1 MNENRK
7 ISPDQFIVGF
17 VNDTL
22 DNNCNVSFCKKC
34 SQNDTNYTIETTRNK
49 ETYLERSL
57 GFLVIGIIGVTA
69 NSFVILVLG
78 SSAKIRQKLVN
89 TLIIHQSFVDLLTSV
104 LLIGT
109 AHIDGLDQHG
119 LELDFMLMFTV
130 SF

>member
-1 MNENRK
+1 MMNENRK

-22 DNNCNVSFCKKC
+22 DNNCNVSFCKKS
-34 SQNDTNYTIETTRNK
+34 SQNDTNHTIETTRNK

-89 TLIIHQSFVDLLTSV
+89 TLIIHIFC
-104 LLIGT
+104 
-109 AHIDGLDQHG
+109 
-119 LELDFMLMFTV
+119 
-130 SF
+130 